1 MEQNTEL
8 TKSKSTPQVKPKL
21 SQLPF
26 PHHFSILFPLINL
39 PAEHTITGIEYDL
52 EIQIIHES
60 VEGNMKNMAI
70 LSIIFESQPGKNSL
84 ELTNWNL
91 LNLPNP
97 GIPSVVDFFEGPLN
111 VMKFIFGQDQYSSPP
126 PFSYYKYMGSM
137 TSPPCMENVV
147 WFIYEKPVGQGSTV
161 LSMLRDALNAPGV
174 TSHDK
179 KPNYDGSNRL

>member
-1 MEQNTEL
+1 MR
-8 TKSKSTPQVKPKL
+8 
-21 SQLPF
+21 
-26 PHHFSILFPLINL
+26 
-39 PAEHTITGIEYDL
+39 
-52 EIQIIHES
+52 
-60 VEGNMKNMAI
+60 NMAI
-70 LSIIFESQPGKNSL
+70 VSIIFESQPGKNSL

-97 GIPSVVDFFEGPLN
+97 GTPSVVDFFEGPLN
-111 VMKFIFGQDQYSSPP
+111 VMKFIYGQNQYLSPP

-174 TSHDK
+174 TPRDK
-179 KPNYDGSNRL
+179 QANYDGSNRFINSILSRSKLYL